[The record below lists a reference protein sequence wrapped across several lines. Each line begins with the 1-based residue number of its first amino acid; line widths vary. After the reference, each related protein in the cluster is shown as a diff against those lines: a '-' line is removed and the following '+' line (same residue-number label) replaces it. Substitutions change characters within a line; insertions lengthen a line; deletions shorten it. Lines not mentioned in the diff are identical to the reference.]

1 MGNESRNGKKD
12 LNHNDSG
19 LTGSNLLTNQ
29 EEEQKIYLN
38 TIDHH
43 GRLYWIQ
50 DDTDGM
56 CVGPYGM
63 APCGESNLWGIRNN
77 NYWYL
82 SNSWQ
87 NQIQHQKRTTSHKP
101 QEHSSK
107 RNKIKD
113 KGNREEKIHHFQTS
127 KDNSNN

>member
-38 TIDHH
+38 SIDHH

-63 APCGESNLWGIRNN
+63 APCGEANLWGIR
-77 NYWYL
+77 
-82 SNSWQ
+82 SNSYRYRSSVK
-87 NQIQHQKRTTSHKP
+87 ISSHDNMKSSVAKHSML
-101 QEHSSK
+101 QEK
-107 RNKIKD
+107 KYTENKII
-113 KGNREEKIHHFQTS
+113 GNEVDFQRS
-127 KDNSNN
+127 K